1 MVTEEKLDLLLQ
13 NQQKILQNQESLSKK
28 VDKMLEDIEK
38 RFWEDVWSSL
48 VANGMT
54 IVGLEDLLG
63 NLKLFKNNNGR

>member
-1 MVTEEKLDLLLQ
+1 MNIEEKLDLLLE

-28 VDKMLEDIEK
+28 MDKMLEDIEK

-54 IVGLEDLLG
+54 IVGLEDVL
-63 NLKLFKNNNGR
+63 NNFKLFGNNGR

>member
-1 MVTEEKLDLLLQ
+1 
-13 NQQKILQNQESLSKK
+13 
-28 VDKMLEDIEK
+28 MLEDIEK